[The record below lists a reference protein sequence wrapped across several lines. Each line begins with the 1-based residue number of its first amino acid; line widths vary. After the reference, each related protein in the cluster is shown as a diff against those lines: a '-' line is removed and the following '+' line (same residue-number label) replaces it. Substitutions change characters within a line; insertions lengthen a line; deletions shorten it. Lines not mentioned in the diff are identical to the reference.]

1 MIELRN
7 PYDKEHTEQI
17 PHPKTT
23 VEDSGRVG
31 KAKSVPDARRRR
43 FCILFS
49 PEKSMA
55 CGGQTLRGQKIIP
68 LKAAM
73 DGGYNCPLESNV
85 QR

>member
-1 MIELRN
+1 MGSGVNAARN
-7 PYDKEHTEQI
+7 TPNRVA
-17 PHPKTT
+17 PKKQPSQTT
-23 VEDSGRVG
+23 PCVSNGG
-31 KAKSVPDARRRR
+31 ARRRR

-55 CGGQTLRGQKIIP
+55 CGGQTLRGHKIIP